1 MAAARPNVVALT
13 KANFKETIEKNPFVI
28 VDFWAPWCEPC
39 VTFTPTFEA
48 AAAKNPDIVF
58 GMVNTEADPEISEY
72 FDVNQIPG
80 ILVIREQ
87 AGIHAQVGEIG
98 APAFDEIIKWAR
110 EFDLKTVRQYYAD
123 EDAKVAKKN

>member
-1 MAAARPNVVALT
+1 MAVVALN
-13 KANFKETIEKNPFVI
+13 KANFKETIEKNEFVI

-39 VTFTPTFEA
+39 VNFTPTFEA
-48 AAAKNPDIVF
+48 ASAKNPDIVF
-58 GMVNTEADPEISEY
+58 GMVNTETDPEISEY
-72 FDVNQIPG
+72 FEVNQIPG

-110 EFDLKTVRQYYAD
+110 DFDMTEVREYYKQ
-123 EDAKVAKKN
+123 EDSKKA

>member
-1 MAAARPNVVALT
+1 MAVVVLN
-13 KANFKETIEKNPFVI
+13 KANFKDTIEKNNFVI
-28 VDFWAPWCEPC
+28 VDFWAPWCDPC
-39 VTFTPTFEA
+39 VAFTPTFEAA

-58 GMVNTEADPEISEY
+58 GMVNTETDPSIGEY
-72 FDVNQIPG
+72 FEVNQIPG

-110 EFDLKTVRQYYAD
+110 EFDMSGVHAYYQD
-123 EDAKVAKKN
+123 QSKKAS

>member
-1 MAAARPNVVALT
+1 MAVVALN
-13 KANFKETIEKNPFVI
+13 KENFKQTIESNPFVI
-28 VDFWAPWCEPC
+28 VDFWAPWCDPC
-39 VTFTPTFEA
+39 VAFTPTFEV

-58 GMVNTEADPEISEY
+58 GLVNTETDPEISEY
-72 FDVNQIPG
+72 FEVNQIPG

-110 EFDLKTVRQYYAD
+110 EFDMTQVHAYYQS
-123 EDAKVAKKN
+123 EAKKAN

>member
-1 MAAARPNVVALT
+1 MAVVALN
-13 KANFKETIEKNPFVI
+13 KANFKETIEKNDFVI

-39 VTFTPTFEA
+39 VDFSPTFEA
-48 AAAKNPDIVF
+48 ASAKNPDIVF
-58 GMVNTEADPEISEY
+58 GMVNTETDPEISEY
-72 FDVNQIPG
+72 FEVNQIPG

-110 EFDLKTVRQYYAD
+110 DFDMTQVRKYYET
-123 EDAKVAKKN
+123 EDKKVN

>member
-1 MAAARPNVVALT
+1 MAVVALT
-13 KANFKETIEKNPFVI
+13 KANFKQTIENNNFVI

-39 VTFTPTFEA
+39 VAFTPTFEA
-48 AAAKNPDIVF
+48 AAEKNSDIVF
-58 GMVNTEADPEISEY
+58 GMVNTETDPEIGNY

-80 ILVIREQ
+80 ILVIRDQ

-110 EFDLKTVRQYYAD
+110 EYDMSTVHEYYKNEEVQKA
-123 EDAKVAKKN
+123 VKK

>member
-1 MAAARPNVVALT
+1 MAVLALN
-13 KANFKETIEKNPFVI
+13 KANFKETIEKNDFVI

-39 VTFTPTFEA
+39 VAFTPTFEA

-58 GMVNTEADPEISEY
+58 GMVNTETDPEISEY
-72 FDVNQIPG
+72 FEVNQIPG

-98 APAFDEIIKWAR
+98 APALDEIIKWAR
-110 EFDLKTVRQYYAD
+110 DFDMSGVRQYYKDQA
-123 EDAKVAKKN
+123 AKAS